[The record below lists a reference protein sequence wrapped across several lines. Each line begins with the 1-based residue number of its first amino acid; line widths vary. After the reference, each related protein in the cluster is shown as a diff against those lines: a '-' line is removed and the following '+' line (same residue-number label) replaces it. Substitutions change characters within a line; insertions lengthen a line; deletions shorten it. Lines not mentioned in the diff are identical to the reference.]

1 MSPGCLELSRSK
13 SKRASGNTSTK
24 TPPNSQT
31 SSVSAALGHGALTH
45 PGTESGTPLLLPL
58 HQLRPAHHLARVV
71 SLHMYLRVPRPS
83 PCPRPPKEAAPVPH
97 LDCPHSLAAGVPQ
110 PASGLSS
117 QRDLSR
123 TLLRSH
129 HTLLT
134 TLWKLPVASG
144 NKDSFLSYYLFY

>member
-13 SKRASGNTSTK
+13 SKHAPGNTSTK
-24 TPPNSQT
+24 TPPSSQT

-45 PGTESGTPLLLPL
+45 PGTESGTLLLPASA
-58 HQLRPAHHLARVV
+58 RPARHPARLV
-71 SLHMYLRVPRPS
+71 SLHMHLRVPHPS

-110 PASGLSS
+110 PASRLSS

-134 TLWKLPVASG
+134 TLRKLPVASG